1 LPYQITFAVLNY
13 TGTGVKTIPLSQLVS
28 IRALSSQ
35 AFYVTAT
42 NGGYVR
48 YGGTYSNDSADSI
61 VIEDDNL
68 VIYPGSANSY
78 PFGGVVSP
86 RFYNGGIIYRK
97 Q

>member
-1 LPYQITFAVLNY
+1 
-13 TGTGVKTIPLSQLVS
+13 VKTIPLTELVS
-28 IRALSSQ
+28 VKANSSQ

-48 YGGTYSNDSADSI
+48 YGGYYSTDSANSI
-61 VIEDDNL
+61 VVEDDNL
-68 VIYPGSANSY
+68 VIHPGTANSY